1 MSDRSDWLLR
11 ERATIV
17 FDDIVGP
24 VFADLVE
31 RYDGAGGLVVKVVPD
46 SPLILGIE
54 RHSSLMVRRPD
65 GIEMIVCVYWVGGS
79 GRLVAENIRMVTLSK
94 TFDLFTV
101 TREALNEQVRFLSGL
116 ER

>member
-1 MSDRSDWLLR
+1 MSERSDWLLR
-11 ERATIV
+11 ERASIV
-17 FDDIVGP
+17 FDDIVRP
-24 VFADLVE
+24 VFADLIE
-31 RYDGAGGLVVKVVPD
+31 RYNGAGGLVVKVVPD

-79 GRLVAENIRMVTLSK
+79 SRLIAENIRMVTLSK
-94 TFDLFTV
+94 SFDLFTV
-101 TREALNEQVRFLSGL
+101 TREELEEQLKFLSGL